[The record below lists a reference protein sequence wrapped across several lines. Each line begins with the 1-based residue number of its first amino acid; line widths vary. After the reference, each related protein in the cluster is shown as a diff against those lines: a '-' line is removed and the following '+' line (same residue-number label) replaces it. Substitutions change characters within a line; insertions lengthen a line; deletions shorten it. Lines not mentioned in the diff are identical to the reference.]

1 MSKTYVCPRCQTNR
15 SRFHIME
22 QVPKAVKM
30 DPQSGEVV
38 QEFEQEQLDPFH
50 IPYSGPNYRIQCG
63 ACGLN
68 EDERLF
74 MRF

>member
-1 MSKTYVCPRCQTNR
+1 
-15 SRFHIME
+15 ME
-22 QVPKAVKM
+22 QRPQAVKL

-38 QEFEQEQLDPFH
+38 QEFEQDGLDPFH
-50 IPYSGPNYRIQCG
+50 IPYGGPNYRIQCG
-63 ACGLN
+63 TCGLN